1 MEYGLRIA
9 TLESAFKSP
18 EELLD
23 TEFCDSALW
32 DLCPDAPVT
41 ALYFGSEFCQD
52 LLPGSSDA
60 EAFCR
65 HCAEHDLEA
74 VLLTPI
80 VTHKGLARIDRLLKS
95 LTGSGW
101 LPAVVFNDWGVLD
114 LLRKT
119 YPSVPLRMGR
129 LMNRGLRDPRLDLQ
143 PPGPD
148 GENTQRGA
156 GIRKLASSFGVTALE
171 SDADLEPGYL
181 GDGADGFQRA
191 LHLPFTFVTSGRI
204 CLEKAAAASQS
215 KEIFTRGLKSGC
227 KAPCRGVCRQELRQ
241 DTQKQMWRA
250 GNTLFFE
257 APPEWVS
264 RHITLADRIVL
275 HERPMP

>member
-18 EELLD
+18 GEFLD

-52 LLPGSSDA
+52 LLPGSSEA
-60 EAFCR
+60 EAFCA
-65 HCAEHDLEA
+65 HCAEHKLEA

-80 VTHKGLARIDRLLKS
+80 VTHRGLARIDQLLKS

-101 LPAVVFNDWGVLD
+101 LPTVVFNDWGVLE

-129 LMNRGLRDPRLDLQ
+129 LMNRGLRDPRLEMRA
-143 PPGPD
+143 PGSD
-148 GENTQRGA
+148 GENTQRGT
-156 GIRKLASSFGVTALE
+156 GIRKLASSLGVTAVE

-181 GDGADGFQRA
+181 GDGTNGLQRT
-191 LHLPFTFVTSGRI
+191 LHLPFTFVSSGRN
-204 CLEKAAAASQS
+204 CLEKAAAASQGQ
-215 KEIFTRGLKSGC
+215 EIFTRGLQSGC
-227 KAPCRGVCRQELRQ
+227 TAPCRGVCRQELRQ
-241 DTQKQMWRA
+241 DTQQQLWRA

-257 APPEWVS
+257 APPEWIS
-264 RHITLADRIVL
+264 RHMALADRVVL